1 MIWECVPTYAHTDS
15 VRVIVDPAAVGPYQD
30 TSPQRTD
37 RARKRAPYSCVCAY
51 AAILFTNHS
60 CHTKYGCVPC
70 GELTQHNILNRYI
83 TLQNIY
89 ATDDFRKLPHI
100 LQHSAARGQPPRRYI
115 LFPERRPLGL
125 SVCWVRS
132 GDVLCGWQVY
142 CSYTSLSLLPPPRC
156 RRAACRPDGGL
167 AIWPLA
173 GCLSLSV
180 APPRGHRPGLSER
193 ACRRRFGQEGGG
205 RKGGTKSAERHLP
218 VRTVEPLWARRLD
231 CRPPAT
237 LPAAGMCSATPR
249 PFRD

>member
-115 LFPERRPLGL
+115 LFPERRATRVVGVLGSFRRRTL
-125 SVCWVRS
+125 WLASV
-132 GDVLCGWQVY
+132 LFLHF
-142 CSYTSLSLLPPPRC
+142 SLRLGPPRLC
-156 RRAACRPDGGL
+156 ALVGVSHVCVV
-167 AIWPLA
+167 
-173 GCLSLSV
+173 SLDSV
-180 APPRGHRPGLSER
+180 SE
-193 ACRRRFGQEGGG
+193 
-205 RKGGTKSAERHLP
+205 P
-218 VRTVEPLWARRLD
+218 V
-231 CRPPAT
+231 
-237 LPAAGMCSATPR
+237 
-249 PFRD
+249 